1 MATSAESNQSATSLL
16 REWMRDRIHLLGE
29 VKIRELGEE
38 GYLFLAEDQDRLNQ
52 FVTERVYDMA
62 AEIGRAVLLET
73 RRIRRFYEAE
83 AKTEEEKQAR
93 LGRWFQRMEHQ
104 PLRGNYMRLQAMTK
118 QDLLAAAEEREKRA
132 TVEMVTARWY
142 RLLAAGMTDDQ
153 TVKERWQPEQVANL
167 YESAADSLLG
177 NLNAIINGAQAA
189 YDTLMHTDTP
199 DDDDDTATDES
210 A

>member
-1 MATSAESNQSATSLL
+1 MATAAESNKSATSTL
-16 REWMRDRIHLLGE
+16 REWMRDRISLAGE
-29 VKIRELGEE
+29 VKIKELGEE
-38 GYLFLAEDQDRLNQ
+38 GIQFLAEDQDRLNQ

-73 RRIRRFYEAE
+73 RRIKRFYEAD
-83 AKTEEEKQAR
+83 ATTDEERQAR

-104 PLRGNYMRLQAMTK
+104 PIRGNYMRLQAMTR

-142 RLLAAGMTDDQ
+142 RLLAAGMTDEQ
-153 TVKERWQPEQVANL
+153 TVRDRYTPEQVARF
-167 YESAADSLLG
+167 YDSASDSLLA
-177 NLNAIINGAQAA
+177 NLNAIINGAQAT
-189 YDTLMHTDTP
+189 YDTIMNSETP
-199 DDDDDTATDES
+199 DAETDES

>member
-1 MATSAESNQSATSLL
+1 MATSAESNKSATSLL
-16 REWMRDRIHLLGE
+16 REWMRDRIQLLGE

-104 PLRGNYMRLQAMTK
+104 PIRGNYMRLQAMTK
-118 QDLLAAAEEREKRA
+118 QDLLVAAEEREKRA
-132 TVEMVTARWY
+132 TVELVTARWY
-142 RLLAAGMTDDQ
+142 RLLAAGMTEEQ
-153 TVKERWQPEQVANL
+153 TVMDRWKPEQVANL

-189 YDTLMHTDTP
+189 YNNIMGTDETP
-199 DDDDDTATDES
+199 EDETDTDES

>member
-1 MATSAESNQSATSLL
+1 MATSAESNKSATSLL
-16 REWMRDRIHLLGE
+16 REWMRDRIQLLGE

-104 PLRGNYMRLQAMTK
+104 PIRGNYMRLQAMTK
-118 QDLLAAAEEREKRA
+118 QDLLVAAEEREKRA
-132 TVEMVTARWY
+132 TVELVTARWY
-142 RLLAAGMTDDQ
+142 RLLAAGMTEEQ
-153 TVKERWQPEQVANL
+153 TVMDRWKPEQVANL

-189 YDTLMHTDTP
+189 YENIMGTDETP
-199 DDDDDTATDES
+199 EDDTDES

>member
-189 YDTLMHTDTP
+189 YDNLMHT